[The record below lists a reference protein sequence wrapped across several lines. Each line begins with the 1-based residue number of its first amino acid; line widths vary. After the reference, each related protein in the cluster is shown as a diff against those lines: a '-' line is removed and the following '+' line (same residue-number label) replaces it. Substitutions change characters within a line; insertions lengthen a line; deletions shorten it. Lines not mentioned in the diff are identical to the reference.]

1 MVWIR
6 RGRSRDAAAA
16 LEEQQLPCILH
27 QRGEAQARI
36 RHAAGARLGRDSIR
50 PSDPYFLCLKHLIHP
65 LFYQKGHL
73 LCKECIL
80 ECLLAQKDIKRKEEL
95 DPPGHGDRWRIAETS
110 NENLKMRRE
119 LHRDIW
125 KAWLVG
131 LIFVRLQVS
140 YGSIHQQ
147 VEANALSSRQCW
159 INNHTILS

>member
-80 ECLLAQKDIKRKEEL
+80 ECLLAQKDIKSLIWQHPPASRSQCIEL
-95 DPPGHGDRWRIAETS
+95 PSMLDKQPH
-110 NENLKMRRE
+110 NF
-119 LHRDIW
+119 IW
-125 KAWLVG
+125 YK
-131 LIFVRLQVS
+131 I
-140 YGSIHQQ
+140 
-147 VEANALSSRQCW
+147 
-159 INNHTILS
+159 